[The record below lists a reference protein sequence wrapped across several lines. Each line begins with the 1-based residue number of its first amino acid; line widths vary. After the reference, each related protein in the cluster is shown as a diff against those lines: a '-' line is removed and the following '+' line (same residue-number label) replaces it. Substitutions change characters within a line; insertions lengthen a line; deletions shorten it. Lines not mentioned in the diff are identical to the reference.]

1 MKIDHVFVLLL
12 AVMLPMTGCFD
23 DVIGDAEGTDDNVH
37 ENSVPSMIIMS
48 SHSAPVNDNDGTWSS
63 DIELEIL
70 ALDVDGYLSSF
81 GVDLDLDGTVDVD
94 LSSTL
99 GLGTSITNPA
109 HLSVTFSM
117 PHEQSLYLAKDTS
130 LLANSFCQLE
140 MLNVYALVLGDDSGG
155 ITTELVTEIAG
166 LFSSGPHAGLP
177 GTYSGK
183 LNGFNSYG
191 ILDTL
196 QISAADRAWLDGSDP
211 SSTCPHLP
219 EFSIT
224 DHSDPLTSASG
235 DNLVRI
241 EITSA
246 NDIASII
253 ASGTYFAPWID
264 EPANCNSIVTFDGA
278 DEYYPQSGD
287 AWIISEDTG
296 DSSPGCESISPSTVV
311 VQFGAMGMGFFTMAF
326 QEVVVS

>member
-1 MKIDHVFVLLL
+1 MKIDRVFVLLL
-12 AVMLPMTGCFD
+12 VVMLPMTGCFD
-23 DVIGDAEGTDDNVH
+23 DVVGDAEGTDDSVH

-117 PHEQSLYLAKDTS
+117 PHEQSLYMAKDS
-130 LLANSFCQLE
+130 SFPSFCQLE

-155 ITTELVTEIAG
+155 ITTELVTENPG
-166 LFSSGPHAGLP
+166 FSSGPHTGLP

-191 ILDTL
+191 IFDTL

-211 SSTCPHLP
+211 SSTCTHLP

-224 DHSDPLTSASG
+224 DHADPLTSASG

-241 EITSA
+241 EITA
-246 NDIASII
+246 TNDIASII
-253 ASGTYFAPWID
+253 ALGAYFAPWIS

-278 DEYYPQSGD
+278 DENNLQLGD
-287 AWIISEDTG
+287 AWIISEYTG
-296 DSSPGCESISPSTVV
+296 TSSPGCAPSSPSTVV
-311 VQFGAMGMGFFTMAF
+311 VQFGAMGMGFPTMAY